1 MNYLDNIENNTL
13 IICNNSIKEKIL
25 LESSKLLNI
34 KIMSLKEFYNNY
46 FFSYDEKTIYYV
58 KNKYNVTRE
67 IACIYLDNLK
77 YVIDNE
83 LKDSKINFLKEL
95 YNDLKNNNLLTFN
108 KLFKSYLEKNK
119 ILVFETNLDK
129 FTLNILNKYNVKYID
144 IYSKKRQTNVVYHF
158 NSIEEEV
165 EYTFNKISE
174 YLKNGIDISKI
185 KLVILGMEYNILIK
199 RFSYL
204 YNIPINNK
212 ELTSIYGTVTSK
224 KFITLIKNNLTKKEI
239 LNNLKECDDYF
250 YKCYLD
256 IINKYYFVDNLTS
269 VIDFIEYDLK
279 NTYIK
284 EEQNKNAIDIIPL
297 DSNLIMDEYVF
308 VLGFS
313 NENIPITHKDID
325 YFNDDLKTKLGINT
339 SIENNK
345 VERKKC
351 INHIDNILKINIS
364 YKDKTPYNT
373 FLKSNLI
380 DDLNLEIKDIYLD
393 NITSNLYNK
402 IKLTNN
408 LDNLIKYGVKNT
420 DLSKLYNTY
429 NDIEYLTYSN
439 TFKGL
444 KDFQL
449 DNIRL
454 SYSSI
459 NNYYHC
465 SFRYYIENIL
475 KLNIYEE
482 SFKQFIGNLFHFV
495 LSHVYDK
502 DFDFEYYF
510 NSYIKDKELSKKELF
525 YLKDLK
531 LELCDVIKVIKYQYS
546 LTGLTNVLL
555 EQTITINYDD
565 KCSLVGIID
574 KIMFKEKDNDT
585 YISIIDYKTGNPSIN
600 ISNLKYGLDMQLPIY
615 VYLTLNSN
623 LFKNPKII
631 GFYLEQIIHEKSGYT
646 KDLEKSTIDNLKLQ
660 GYTINDEYLV
670 SMFDSSYENSEM
682 IKSMKTTKSG
692 FSYYSKVLS
701 ESEILEIAN
710 LVEEK
715 IKNAFNEILQGNFS
729 INPKVIN
736 GENIGCKFCKYQDLC
751 FKTGKDLV
759 YLKDN
764 SQSYDS

>member
-1 MNYLDNIENNTL
+1 M
-13 IICNNSIKEKIL
+13 
-25 LESSKLLNI
+25 
-34 KIMSLKEFYNNY
+34 
-46 FFSYDEKTIYYV
+46 
-58 KNKYNVTRE
+58 
-67 IACIYLDNLK
+67 
-77 YVIDNE
+77 
-83 LKDSKINFLKEL
+83 
-95 YNDLKNNNLLTFN
+95 
-108 KLFKSYLEKNK
+108 
-119 ILVFETNLDK
+119 
-129 FTLNILNKYNVKYID
+129 
-144 IYSKKRQTNVVYHF
+144 
-158 NSIEEEV
+158 
-165 EYTFNKISE
+165 
-174 YLKNGIDISKI
+174 
-185 KLVILGMEYNILIK
+185 
-199 RFSYL
+199 
-204 YNIPINNK
+204 
-212 ELTSIYGTVTSK
+212 
-224 KFITLIKNNLTKKEI
+224 
-239 LNNLKECDDYF
+239 
-250 YKCYLD
+250 
-256 IINKYYFVDNLTS
+256 
-269 VIDFIEYDLK
+269 
-279 NTYIK
+279 
-284 EEQNKNAIDIIPL
+284 
-297 DSNLIMDEYVF
+297 
-308 VLGFS
+308 
-313 NENIPITHKDID
+313 
-325 YFNDDLKTKLGINT
+325 
-339 SIENNK
+339 
-345 VERKKC
+345 
-351 INHIDNILKINIS
+351 
-364 YKDKTPYNT
+364 
-373 FLKSNLI
+373 
-380 DDLNLEIKDIYLD
+380 
-393 NITSNLYNK
+393 
-402 IKLTNN
+402 
-408 LDNLIKYGVKNT
+408 
-420 DLSKLYNTY
+420 
-429 NDIEYLTYSN
+429 
-439 TFKGL
+439 
-444 KDFQL
+444 
-449 DNIRL
+449 